1 MARPT
6 AIRPLPAT
14 REPAPPA
21 GGAVVEGTSEGTSE
35 GSSMPEVEG
44 KSSVMGGAV
53 SVGVSMMMVLGV
65 VTVALE

>member
-14 REPAPPA
+14 REPAPPV
-21 GGAVVEGTSEGTSE
+21 GGAVVEGTSEGTSV
-35 GSSMPEVEG
+35 PEVEG

-65 VTVALE
+65 VMVELE